1 MQFFMK
7 CQSSYNQIFNNL
19 TTKSSM
25 FAVENKPTQE
35 SNYNLKCIS
44 VCRLEFYILNF
55 SSPFSSKIVC
65 PKKSMSTFFWVE
77 YKNIGRIFLV
87 KKDF

>member
-35 SNYNLKCIS
+35 SNYNLKCIL

-55 SSPFSSKIVC
+55 LSPFSSKIVC
-65 PKKSMSTFFWVE
+65 PKNQCQNFFGWNTKILAE
-77 YKNIGRIFLV
+77 SFW
-87 KKDF
+87 